1 VLDGRHERRAVVRRR
16 HAYGAVGL
24 GVVTVTTSILLA
36 GTAFAAN
43 TAPDPATGESAATA
57 AVRSQALVPGTPCSV
72 TAKACVDLD
81 SQRAWL
87 IQDGKVTRGP
97 VNVASGGKT
106 TPTPVGHDLHVYLKD
121 IDHVSGE
128 SFTNGV
134 GDPMPYSVFFE
145 DGGIAFHEGN
155 PEAASSGCIHLAA
168 DDAKAW
174 YGYLQIGDSVQVVK
188 ASEEFAARGQSYD
201 GPMYGAGGVRAWEA
215 EHGGD
220 NASGD
225 SSDDSDS
232 GDN

>member
-1 VLDGRHERRAVVRRR
+1 MRRR

-188 ASEEFAARGQSYD
+188 ASEEFAARGQSYG